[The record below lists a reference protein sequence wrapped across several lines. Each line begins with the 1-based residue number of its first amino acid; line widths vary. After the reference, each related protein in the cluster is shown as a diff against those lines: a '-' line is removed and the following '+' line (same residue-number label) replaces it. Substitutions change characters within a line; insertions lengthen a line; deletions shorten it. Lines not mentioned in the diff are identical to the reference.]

1 MAIRSINKSS
11 LLRLTSYAKATA
23 QGFSTTLLI
32 ILSIFLLILG
42 KIDENSLRI
51 VKSYFIDVS
60 STALKVLGKPLDSIS
75 NSLVEINSLINI
87 YSINKKLRQENQ
99 SLYKWKDLANQLKIE
114 NEDLKKQLNAVNKI
128 PYQIKTAELISNSA
142 ASYIKTITI
151 NIGTKEGVKIGNPVI
166 NNWGMIGRIIEAGK
180 FASRVLLTVDI
191 NSQIPVYFE
200 ATKQRA
206 ILVGKNSDLLELKFF
221 NSRVN
226 LIDEDRLLTSGEG
239 GLLPRGISVGTYLK
253 SINKNKENIKILPSR
268 NWDKISK
275 LSVILYDYTNPIN
288 IK

>member
-23 QGFSTTLLI
+23 QGFSTSLLI
-32 ILSIFLLILG
+32 ILSLFLLIIG

-51 VKSYFIDVS
+51 VKSYFIDFS
-60 STALKVLGKPLDSIS
+60 NTALKVLGKPLGSIS
-75 NSLVEINSLINI
+75 SSLDEINSLINI
-87 YSINKKLRQENQ
+87 YSLNQKLTQENEA
-99 SLYKWKDLANQLKIE
+99 LYKWQELAKQLAIE
-114 NEDLKKQLNAVNKI
+114 NEDLKKQLNAINKI
-128 PYQIKTAELISNSA
+128 PYQMKTAELISNSA
-142 ASYIKTITI
+142 ASYIKTVTI
-151 NIGTKEGVKIGNPVI
+151 NIGSKDGVKIGNPVI
-166 NNWGMIGRIIEAGK
+166 NNWGMIGRIIEVGK
-180 FASRVLLTVDI
+180 YASRVLLTVDI

-221 NSRVN
+221 NNRIN
-226 LIDEDRLLTSGEG
+226 LIDKDRLLTSGEG
-239 GLLPRGISVGTYLK
+239 GLLPRGISVGTYIE

-268 NWDKISK
+268 NWDRMSK
-275 LSVILYDYTNPIN
+275 LSVILFDNSNPIN

>member
-23 QGFSTTLLI
+23 QGFSTSLLI
-32 ILSIFLLILG
+32 ILSLFLLIIG

-51 VKSYFIDVS
+51 VKSYFIDFS
-60 STALKVLGKPLDSIS
+60 NTALKVLGKPLGSIS
-75 NSLVEINSLINI
+75 SSLDEINSLINI
-87 YSINKKLRQENQ
+87 YSLNQKLTQENEA
-99 SLYKWKDLANQLKIE
+99 LYKWQELAKQLAIE

-128 PYQIKTAELISNSA
+128 PYQMKTAELISNTA
-142 ASYIKTITI
+142 ASYIKTVTI
-151 NIGTKEGVKIGNPVI
+151 NIGSKDGVKIGNPVI

-180 FASRVLLTVDI
+180 YASRVLLTVDI

-221 NSRVN
+221 NNRIN
-226 LIDEDRLLTSGEG
+226 LIDKDRLLTSGEG
-239 GLLPRGISVGTYLK
+239 GLLPRGISVGTYIE

-268 NWDKISK
+268 NWDRMSK
-275 LSVILYDYTNPIN
+275 LSVILFDNSNPIN

>member
-200 ATKQRA
+200 ATKERA